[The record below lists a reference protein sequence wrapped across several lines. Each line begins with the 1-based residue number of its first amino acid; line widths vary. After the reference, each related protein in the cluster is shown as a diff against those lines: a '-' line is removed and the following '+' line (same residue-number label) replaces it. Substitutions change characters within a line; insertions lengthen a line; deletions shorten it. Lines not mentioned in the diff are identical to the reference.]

1 MKISFVLLVCIFLL
15 LPLDVR
21 AEEFDFDE
29 LDSVV
34 EEKTELSF
42 DRLMSELMSG
52 RGISDILKDKMLSVI
67 KNDLFS
73 SRAYL
78 RLIVLIGVISA
89 FINIAAQDI
98 RDKSISDIIGLIGR
112 IMIIGTAAASFKSSV
127 EVLSS
132 AAQDI
137 TDVINSAVPFILML
151 LTASGSA
158 SAIGSAGIMSLGTS
172 MTASAVNDVITPV
185 LVTAVTLRLLNIL
198 SKKQLLDKLSS
209 LFMSALSMGLKA
221 CAYFFVF
228 LITFEKISGGI
239 INKSVGGTFKSLV
252 KMVPVIGDVIS
263 GAGDIA
269 LGTVGAVKNGAGLVL
284 TVVII
289 IISMAPLLHIGIT
302 ALAFRFIAAVLEP
315 VCDKQTID
323 IIDTVGEG
331 NMLILSALFI
341 ISLMF
346 VVSCAILMCG
356 VS

>member
-1 MKISFVLLVCIFLL
+1 MLLFVCILAL
-15 LPLDVR
+15 CSSVSAEA
-21 AEEFDFDE
+21 AEEFDFDG

-42 DRLMSELMSG
+42 DELMSELMSG
-52 RGISDILKDKMLSVI
+52 RGILDILKEKSLDTVR
-67 KNDLFS
+67 KNLFS
-73 SRAYL
+73 SRNYL
-78 RLIVLIGVISA
+78 CLIVLIGIISA

-98 RDKSISDIIGLIGR
+98 QDRGVSEIIGLIGR

-127 EVLSS
+127 SVLST

-137 TDVINSAVPFILML
+137 TDVVNSAIPFVIML
-151 LTASGSA
+151 LTASGST
-158 SAIGSAGIMSLGTS
+158 SAIGGAGIVSMGTS
-172 MTASAVNDVITPV
+172 ITTSLMNSLIVPL

-209 LFMSALSMGLKA
+209 LFMSGVSIGLKV

-228 LITFEKISGGI
+228 LLTFEKISGGI
-239 INKSVGGTFKSLV
+239 INKSVGDTFKSLV

-263 GAGDIA
+263 GAGEIA
-269 LGTVGAVKNGAGLVL
+269 VGTIGAVRNGVGLVL
-284 TVVII
+284 TAVII
-289 IISMAPLLHIGIT
+289 IISIAPLLQIGIT
-302 ALAFRFIAAVLEP
+302 ALAFRLIAAVLEP

-331 NMLILSALFI
+331 NMMILSALFI